1 MLRAQVGRT
10 SVQQGLVRVAWGA
23 VALALVSTPAASAED
38 AGVAALCTGEYAD
51 SAAALAPNILR
62 TDNEPQEPYSF
73 CLRSQVVYECLA
85 YGADGDVR
93 KMRRKVKKHG
103 TGFAYRR
110 QGNETLLVTNFHVAE
125 WPSVTSEED
134 SVGDVPNGCKRVSY
148 SLNIV
153 DNEDDAYDRDDVPL
167 TRLVNDPV
175 IDVSIV
181 KAQVP
186 LRVLPWKV
194 GRSASLKARNVVEV
208 RGFPLGAFRAT
219 STGKVIA
226 PYDPH
231 IYRDGEHADF
241 VIDALLSQGN
251 SGSPVLAISC
261 ETGEYELVGV
271 YHAAYTRG
279 TALNVVVGIDQIR
292 DLMTTLKR
300 SPRPKTDLMEVST
313 AADRARLLQA
323 AKLEPEPFF
332 PFGPLTAAVRV
343 SPEGA
348 LLFEVFDEDF
358 PTRVVPVLMLEDA
371 EIPALPDGGTPRV
384 PDYRVFFGGIRGL
397 KGYSWSTL
405 DAEAMALVEKM
416 REALRHDALL
426 AFDVRAGLLERN
438 RSRERFDALTKLE
451 RKLKKLVATRKELAS
466 ALDDLTERL
475 GPAEG
480 EAGLTLSQAL
490 LAPITVPTVPLR
502 VEGPP
507 RGQKPPPPNGKP

>member
-1 MLRAQVGRT
+1 MRQA
-10 SVQQGLVRVAWGA
+10 LVRVAMG
-23 VALALVSTPAASAED
+23 LVFAASSAASADD
-38 AGVAALCTGEYAD
+38 AGTAAMCTGEYAD
-51 SAAALAPNILR
+51 SATELAPGILKSE
-62 TDNEPQEPYSF
+62 NEPQEPYSF

-85 YGADGDVR
+85 YGSDGDVR
-93 KMRRKVKKHG
+93 KTRRKVKKHG

-125 WPSVTSEED
+125 WPSVTSDED
-134 SVGDVPNGCKRVSY
+134 SAGDVPAGCKRISS
-148 SLNIV
+148 SLQIV
-153 DNEDDAYDRDDVPL
+153 DNEDDAYDRDDIPL
-167 TRLVNDPV
+167 SRLVNDPT

-181 KAQVP
+181 KALVP

-194 GRSASLKARNVVEV
+194 GRSAALKARNVVEV

-231 IYRDGEHADF
+231 VYRDGEHSDF
-241 VIDALLSQGN
+241 VIDALLAQGN

-261 ETGEYELVGV
+261 ATGEYELVGV

-279 TALNVVVGIDQIR
+279 AALNVVVGIDQIR

-300 SPRPKTDLMEVST
+300 SPRAKTDVVELSSP
-313 AADRARLLQA
+313 ADRARLLGA

-343 SPEGA
+343 SPDGA
-348 LLFEVFDEDF
+348 LLFEIFDEEF
-358 PTRVVPVLMLEDA
+358 PMRVVPLMVLEDA
-371 EIPALPDGGTPRV
+371 EIPVSDGGVRA
-384 PDYRVFFGGIRGL
+384 PDYRVFFGGLRGL

-426 AFDVRAGLLERN
+426 AFDVRAGQLERN
-438 RSRERFDALTKLE
+438 KSRERFDALTRLE
-451 RKLKKLVATRKELAS
+451 RKLKKMVTVRKDLTS
-466 ALDDLTERL
+466 ALDDLADRL
-475 GPAEG
+475 GPSDG
-480 EAGLTLSQAL
+480 EAGLTLSESL
-490 LAPITVPTVPLR
+490 LAPITAPTVPLR

-507 RGQKPPPPNGKP
+507 RGAKAGRP